1 VSGESARIWRRAL
14 LVGGGCVVG
23 LAVVY
28 LLAVRTA
35 PGQRFEDAVLR
46 AADLVAGSDEQAHAL
61 DTLDAITVPSVIA
74 AVIVVLFVSALSRR
88 IVLGSVSVGVGAAS
102 VLTTEAIQRFAE
114 RPVLLAHGFR
124 REDQSFPSGHTT
136 VAMSVMCAVVMVV
149 PYRFRGVAVVGTSL
163 WAAGVGVATVTASWH
178 RPSDTIGADLIV
190 IGYACAAVAVLA
202 RWGRVR
208 RAVSPTPVGRVLRG
222 LLAGAYTGIAVVAFA
237 VASVAAGIVF
247 AAADRRDN
255 GPEILLAGRGL
266 ALSGSAAVA
275 VTVLALLR
283 HVDLGAPAAHLA
295 EERRPDAEVGNAEV
309 GNAGV
314 HRPTGAQ
321 RRPAGG

>member
-1 VSGESARIWRRAL
+1 
-14 LVGGGCVVG
+14 
-23 LAVVY
+23 
-28 LLAVRTA
+28 
-35 PGQRFEDAVLR
+35 
-46 AADLVAGSDEQAHAL
+46 
-61 DTLDAITVPSVIA
+61 
-74 AVIVVLFVSALSRR
+74 
-88 IVLGSVSVGVGAAS
+88 
-102 VLTTEAIQRFAE
+102 
-114 RPVLLAHGFR
+114 
-124 REDQSFPSGHTT
+124 
-136 VAMSVMCAVVMVV
+136 
-149 PYRFRGVAVVGTSL
+149 
-163 WAAGVGVATVTASWH
+163 
-178 RPSDTIGADLIV
+178 
-190 IGYACAAVAVLA
+190 
-202 RWGRVR
+202 
-208 RAVSPTPVGRVLRG
+208 VGRVLRG

-237 VASVAAGIVF
+237 VASLAAGIVF